1 MEPKEIK
8 KFLESGAGKAMK
20 EYLTEARRSLWSIYR
35 IKEVDDP
42 VELAIEIK
50 AQKKALYILDE
61 ILGDIMRVEQQ
72 KEAEEKKA
80 EDNLAPGLD

>member
-1 MEPKEIK
+1 MELKEIK
-8 KFLESGAGKAMK
+8 TFLESGAGKKMK
-20 EYLTEARRSLWSIYR
+20 QYLTEKRRSLWNIYR
-35 IKEVDDP
+35 IREVDDP

-61 ILGDIMRVEQQ
+61 ILGDIMNVEQQ
-72 KEAEEKKA
+72 KEIEEKKE